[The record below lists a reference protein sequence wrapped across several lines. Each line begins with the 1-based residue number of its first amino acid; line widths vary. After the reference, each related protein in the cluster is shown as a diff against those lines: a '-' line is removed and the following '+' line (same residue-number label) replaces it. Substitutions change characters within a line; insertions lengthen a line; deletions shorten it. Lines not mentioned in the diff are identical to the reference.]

1 VARAEGRVVRLV
13 AKDTILVGR
22 HLVVLHRV
30 GHVAQGPIDSVLSDR
45 DGRFRFRFRPDS
57 GALYLVSA
65 GYSGIEYFSAP
76 LPADPARPDTTIVI
90 VVADTS
96 SGAPV
101 HTGARYL
108 VVGRPGDDGTRSV
121 LEIVSVGNDGERTRV
136 APDTLTP
143 SWAMRLPAGVI
154 GFQAGQSEVS
164 SEAMGFRDDSVQVF
178 AALPPGEKQIV
189 FSYRLPANFRTVSIP
204 VDERQGNLSFLLEE
218 FEANVNGPGVAR
230 SDTQTIEGR
239 HFQRWTASGDV
250 GAIRIR
256 FPSSGHLPWTLPVLV
271 GSVAVALLL
280 ALRYLAARSVPS
292 RGAPDL
298 IDALAQLDARYDGR
312 EAEVGSEEWA
322 RYQMQRARLKEQA
335 MGRLAARRRRD

>member
-1 VARAEGRVVRLV
+1 MVRLA
-13 AKDTILVGR
+13 AKDTIPVGR
-22 HLVVLHRV
+22 HLVVLHRL
-30 GHVAQGPIDSVLSDR
+30 GRVAQGPIDSMLSNR

-76 LPADPARPDTTIVI
+76 LPPDPTRSDTTIVI

-96 SGAPV
+96 SAAPV

-108 VVGRPGDDGTRSV
+108 VVGRAGDDGTRSV
-121 LEIVSVGNDGERTRV
+121 LEIVSVGNAGERTRV

-143 SWAMRLPAGVI
+143 SWAMRLPQGVI
-154 GFQAGQSEVS
+154 GFQPGRGEISN
-164 SEAMGFRDDSVQVF
+164 EAMGFRDDSVQVF

-189 FSYRLPANFRTVSIP
+189 FSYALRADFRTVSIP
-204 VDERQGNLSFLLEE
+204 VDEPQGNLSFLLEE
-218 FEANVNGPGVAR
+218 FEATVTGPGVAR

-239 HFQRWTASGDV
+239 HFQRWTASGEV

-256 FPSSGHLPWTLPVLV
+256 FPSSGHAPWTLPVLV

-280 ALRYLAARSVPS
+280 ALRYFAARSAPS
-292 RGAPDL
+292 GGAPDL
-298 IDALAQLDARYDGR
+298 IEALAELDARYDGR
-312 EAEVGSEEWA
+312 EAEVGPEEWG
-322 RYQMQRARLKEQA
+322 RYQMQRAQLKEQA
-335 MGRLAARRRRD
+335 MGRLAAQRGRD